1 VVEVVQHGDQRP
13 PLGVQLRA
21 QVEQLDLM
29 SDVEEGGGLVE
40 QQQRR
45 GLGQRHR
52 EPDALALPAR
62 QLVHEPVGER
72 VDGGLLQGRS
82 TSSARSA
89 CRTCS
94 SA

>member
-21 QVEQLDLM
+21 QVEHLDLM

-52 EPDALALPAR
+52 EPETLAGALYFISPLSLPYVLERLTR
-62 QLVHEPVGER
+62 QLEAAVA
-72 VDGGLLQGRS
+72 GRAPKKVL
-82 TSSARSA
+82 TP
-89 CRTCS
+89 
-94 SA
+94 